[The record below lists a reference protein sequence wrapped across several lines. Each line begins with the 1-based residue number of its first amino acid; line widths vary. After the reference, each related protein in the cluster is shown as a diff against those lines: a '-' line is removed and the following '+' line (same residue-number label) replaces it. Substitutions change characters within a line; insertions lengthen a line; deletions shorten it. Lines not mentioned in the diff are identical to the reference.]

1 MFCNTVE
8 MMIKKHIP
16 NFLTLMNLFTGSLS
30 IYFYSVGEI
39 SLAAY
44 LIFIAALFDFS
55 DGFAARA
62 LKAYSPLGAQLDSL
76 ADIVSFGLAPSF
88 ILLHLIVESHGRQQF
103 MVIGFDVLPFVALL
117 LPLFAA
123 LRLAKFNID
132 DRQTSSFIGLPTP
145 AAGLMVASLP
155 LIKQQLYESQSLF
168 YMLVTNTYF
177 YIGIVV
183 VLCFLMVSELP
194 LFGLKFKS
202 MSIKGNEIRYLFL
215 IASLVLLVFLQ
226 FTAIPFIILLY
237 LFLSL
242 VVFLVDIQS

>member
-1 MFCNTVE
+1 
-8 MMIKKHIP
+8 
-16 NFLTLMNLFTGSLS
+16 LS

-103 MVIGFDVLPFVALL
+103 MVFGFDVLPFVALL

-177 YIGIVV
+177 YIGIVFL
-183 VLCFLMVSELP
+183 LCFLMVSELP

-202 MSIKGNEIRYLFL
+202 MAFKGNEIRYLFL

-226 FTAIPFIILLY
+226 FTSIPFIILLY

>member
-1 MFCNTVE
+1 
-8 MMIKKHIP
+8 
-16 NFLTLMNLFTGSLS
+16 MNLFTGSLS
-30 IYFYSVGEI
+30 IYFYSIGEI

-44 LIFIAALFDFS
+44 LIFFAALFDFS

-103 MVIGFDVLPFVALL
+103 MVFGFDVLPFVALL

-177 YIGIVV
+177 YIGIVFL
-183 VLCFLMVSELP
+183 LCFLMVSELP

-202 MSIKGNEIRYLFL
+202 MAFKGNEIRYLFL

>member
-1 MFCNTVE
+1 
-8 MMIKKHIP
+8 
-16 NFLTLMNLFTGSLS
+16 MNLFTGSLS
-30 IYFYSVGEI
+30 IYFYSIGEI

-103 MVIGFDVLPFVALL
+103 MVFGFDVLPFVALL

-177 YIGIVV
+177 YIGIVLM
-183 VLCFLMVSELP
+183 LCFLMVSELP